1 MNQSES
7 TDSNSPEE
15 KKTCIGCGR
24 PLLKRGATWLCIECN
39 RDQFDVADLF
49 DDQPEDDGY
58 ILIECPGASLYK
70 PGTNEV
76 VEGVRFVDED
86 DPSKGH
92 EIVGSPVYPPN
103 HRNRRRI
110 KQQAYGK
117 IRRCQAC
124 QDYTIRMRR
133 KEGADFF
140 IPSPK
145 YPGRKKLK
153 SVTHSTYRG

>member
-7 TDSNSPEE
+7 SDSSSAQE
-15 KKTCIGCGR
+15 KKTCINCGR
-24 PLLKRGATWLCIECN
+24 PLIKRGAAWLCIECN

-49 DDQPEDDGY
+49 EDQPEDDGY
-58 ILIECPGASLYK
+58 ILIECPGATLYK
-70 PGTNEV
+70 PGTNEI
-76 VEGVRFVDED
+76 VEGARFIDDE
-86 DPSKGH
+86 DPSKGC
-92 EIVGSPVYPPN
+92 EIIGSSVYPPN

-110 KQQAYGK
+110 KREAYGK

-140 IPSPK
+140 IPSHK

-153 SVTHSTYRG
+153 SITHSSYRG

>member
-1 MNQSES
+1 MSDTS
-7 TDSNSPEE
+7 HEE
-15 KKTCIGCGR
+15 KKSCINCGR
-24 PLLKRGATWLCIECN
+24 PLIKHRAAYLCIECN

-58 ILIECPGASLYK
+58 ALIECPGASLYK
-70 PGTNEV
+70 PGTNDV
-76 VEGVRFVDED
+76 IEGARFID
-86 DPSKGH
+86 DNDPEKGH

-110 KQQAYGK
+110 KREAYGK

-124 QDYTIRMRR
+124 QDYTVRMRR

-140 IPSPK
+140 IPSTK

-153 SVTHSTYRG
+153 SVTHSSYRG